1 MKKEDVLKAYE
12 EQKAACIVAFP
23 TLTSSWTYF
32 VQIEQAIE
40 HYYSTTDRVSDA
52 VRALIRAM
60 YTSQTRAA
68 LKCADDE
75 KYGIKYSADT
85 GNVDLTPYWYAWDWL
100 KESLVDK
107 IEYKTLESNP
117 ENAQKS
123 ENLESIPEKVVLE
136 EQPNLDIIVDDVLTA
151 RIVEAAQINELA
163 ESFWQSNSKMDFIC
177 LVEDRG
183 KVVETPDKK
192 TLVKKLYLDCGLLT
206 QIQEN
211 GFDVYVPSY
220 IGGDASA

>member
-1 MKKEDVLKAYE
+1 MKKEDVLRAYE

-23 TLTSSWTYF
+23 TLTSSWKYF
-32 VQIEQAIE
+32 TQIEQAIE
-40 HYYSTTDRVSDA
+40 HYYSTTYNVSDA

-85 GNVDLTPYWYAWDWL
+85 ENIDLTPYWYTWEWL
-100 KESLVDK
+100 KDNLADK
-107 IEYKTLESNP
+107 IRYTTSETS
-117 ENAQKS
+117 AQAEGGAGKK
-123 ENLESIPEKVVLE
+123 IVDA
-136 EQPNLDIIVDDVLTA
+136 EQPELDFVIKDILTA
-151 RIVEAAQINELA
+151 RVTEAAQINDYA
-163 ESFWQSNSKMDFIC
+163 ESFWQGNSKMDFIC

-183 KVVETPDKK
+183 NVVKTPDKK
-192 TLVKKLYLDCGLLT
+192 AIVKKLYLDCGLLT

-211 GFDVYVPSY
+211 GLDIYVPSY
-220 IGGDASA
+220 LGGVGNA